1 MKAAVYKCYGSP
13 DELSIEEVPQPVPQ
27 KKDVL
32 VRIHASSVNRTD
44 CGFLRGKPLIVRL
57 FSGLRKPKST
67 ILGCEFAGEIVEIGE
82 SVEVFSVGD
91 RVMGFKDDDYGFGG
105 HAEYT
110 EMSVEG
116 MISHIPEHYSYAEA
130 ACGLEGAHYALHY
143 IRAAKISKGQ
153 SVLINGAT
161 GAIGSSGLQIIKHL
175 GAQVTAV
182 CAGEHVDLVKSLGA
196 DEVINYEEVDFTE
209 LEKQFDVV
217 FDSVGKSTFG
227 RCKKVLK
234 PEGIYMSTEL
244 GPYAQNPFLALLT
257 KFYGK
262 QRVLFPLPEN
272 TKQDADYLTN
282 LMEIGVYKPVVDKSY
297 PLDDIAEA
305 FRYVETGMKIGNVG
319 IKIV

>member
-1 MKAAVYKCYGSP
+1 
-13 DELSIEEVPQPVPQ
+13 
-27 KKDVL
+27 
-32 VRIHASSVNRTD
+32 
-44 CGFLRGKPLIVRL
+44 L

-82 SVEVFSVGD
+82 SVEVFSVG
-91 RVMGFKDDDYGFGG
+91 
-105 HAEYT
+105 
-110 EMSVEG
+110 
-116 MISHIPEHYSYAEA
+116 
-130 ACGLEGAHYALHY
+130 
-143 IRAAKISKGQ
+143 
-153 SVLINGAT
+153 
-161 GAIGSSGLQIIKHL
+161 
-175 GAQVTAV
+175 
-182 CAGEHVDLVKSLGA
+182 
-196 DEVINYEEVDFTE
+196 
-209 LEKQFDVV
+209 
-217 FDSVGKSTFG
+217 KSTFG
-227 RCKKVLK
+227 HCKKVLK

-305 FRYVETGMKIGNVG
+305 FRYVETGMKIGNVA